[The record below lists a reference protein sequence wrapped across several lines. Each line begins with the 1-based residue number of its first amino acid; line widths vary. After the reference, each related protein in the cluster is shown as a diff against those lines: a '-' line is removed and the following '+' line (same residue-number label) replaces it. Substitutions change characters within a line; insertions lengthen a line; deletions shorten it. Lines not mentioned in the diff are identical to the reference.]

1 MSSVRRLV
9 SAASLVS
16 FPLLFLTYWLLY
28 PAYGELN
35 AGAILRGIDGHTSLT
50 TVADLFAIV
59 AVFLAVPATL
69 ALMRVLAGPSPR
81 LALIGGSLALGGWI
95 SLLGILM
102 TDVVAVEMVN
112 LAGPT
117 NASVDLFGHIMNSP
131 LIIALNVVVALHVV
145 GGIVIGIALYRTR
158 LIPRWG
164 AIAAT
169 VSPPIHVGANLAGL
183 LWLDAIAWIALA
195 AAYAYV
201 ARIVMRSEAR

>member
-1 MSSVRRLV
+1 MSSMRRLV

-16 FPLLFLTYWLLY
+16 FPLFFLTYWLLY

-35 AGAILRGIDGHTSLT
+35 AGAILREIDGHASLT

-69 ALMRVLAGPSPR
+69 ALMRVLAGRSPG
-81 LALIGGSLALGGWI
+81 LALIGGSLALAGWI

-112 LAGPT
+112 LGGPT
-117 NASVDLFGHIMNSP
+117 SASVDLFGHIMNSP
-131 LIIALNVVVALHVV
+131 PVIALNVVAALHVV
-145 GGIVIGIALYRTR
+145 GGILIGIALYRTR

-169 VSPPIHVGANLAGL
+169 VSPPLHVGANLAGL

-201 ARIVMRSEAR
+201 ARKVMRPEAR